1 MLPCR
6 EKLAVLHHSD
16 EKNASEWRKI
26 ANIRG
31 PGVAN
36 EGSATALADIRCR
49 QMLWCGVGH
58 NKRSA
63 GLL

>member
-16 EKNASEWRKI
+16 EKNASEWPKI

-36 EGSATALADIRCR
+36 EGSATGLADIRCR
-49 QMLWCGVGH
+49 RCYGVGH